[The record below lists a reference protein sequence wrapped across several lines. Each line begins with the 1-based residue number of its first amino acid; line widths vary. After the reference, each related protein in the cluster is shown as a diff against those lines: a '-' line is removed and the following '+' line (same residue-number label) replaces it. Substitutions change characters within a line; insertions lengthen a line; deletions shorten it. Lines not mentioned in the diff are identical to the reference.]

1 MKILPKPIAFEW
13 DKGNIDKNFI
23 KHKVTNQEI
32 EEIFNSKLLKTF
44 EDIKHSQKEIRF
56 VALGITNKKRRLYI
70 SFTIRNQKIRII
82 SARDQS
88 KKERSLYEKK

>member
-13 DKGNIDKNFI
+13 DKGNVDKNFI